1 MTNASDMSHPVI
13 GRRTVLAMG
22 ASGAALAAAFG
33 DAAPTLAQAGPAP
46 APAAA
51 PASPGRVV
59 VERLDGGVLTIG
71 IDRAEAQNRFDPAII
86 IGLGK
91 AYHQLDH
98 DEALRVGVLYGKGVD
113 FCLGLDVPAYLAG
126 LASGQLPVKDPDFV
140 HPFGLVEPYRAKP
153 LVVAVQGGT
162 KLGGHELFLAAD
174 LRVAAS
180 DTVFSQA
187 EVSRGAFPGGGAT
200 VRFVRDAGW
209 ANAMRYMLTGDEWGA
224 EEARRMGLVQEI
236 VPPGQQLERAVA
248 LAKKIAAGAPLG
260 VRATRASA
268 HQALSSEDA
277 ALAAISPEFR
287 RILQSEDAK
296 EARRA
301 REEGRV
307 PVFRGL

>member
-1 MTNASDMSHPVI
+1 MTKASDMSRPVI
-13 GRRTVLAMG
+13 GRRAVLAMG
-22 ASGAALAAAFG
+22 ASGAALAAAFA
-33 DAAPTLAQAGPAP
+33 DAVPALAQAGRAP

-51 PASPGRVV
+51 PAGRVV

-98 DEALRVGVLYGKGVD
+98 DEALRVGVLYGKGAD
-113 FCLGLDVPAYLAG
+113 FSLGLDVPAYVAG

-180 DTVFSQA
+180 DAVFSQA

-236 VPPGQQLERAVA
+236 VAPGQQLERAVA

-277 ALAAISPEFR
+277 ALAAILPEFR